1 MKGIKNMI
9 DENDIYYID
18 DEPIYKGLFWD
29 AETKKFY
36 RWEDLPKEIKDVD

>member
-1 MKGIKNMI
+1 MSKDYKPRVTVGSIP
-9 DENDIYYID
+9 ID